1 MDCRKYRDAIQELVD
16 GTLGPIRRSELET
29 HLDQCADCRALVA
42 DLRRIKQLT
51 DGLERPAPP
60 DRVWL
65 QVAGRLRQE
74 GRVAAPSRVVKTS
87 TRHYALIGIAAAL
100 VLAVGASLVML
111 VTGTR
116 NAPAPAT
123 ARTQPGA
130 VQPGNAS
137 TDEAVQSVESEFRLA
152 EQHYQNA
159 IAKLEEAA
167 KSDQSAIDPQTAAML
182 QKNLQVIDQAIAE
195 SRAALRSEPQSTPA
209 RDSLFEALKRKVL
222 LLQDTIAL
230 MNEMR
235 KGNAAGVAQI
245 VEGSNKS

>member
-1 MDCRKYRDAIQELVD
+1 MDCRRFQDAIQELVD

-29 HLDQCADCRALVA
+29 HLDGCANCRALLA
-42 DLRRIKQLT
+42 DLRRIRDVGET
-51 DGLERPAPP
+51 LERPAPP

-74 GRVAAPSRVVKTS
+74 GRVTAVSR
-87 TRHYALIGIAAAL
+87 TRHYAPLGIAAAL
-100 VLAVGASLVML
+100 VLAVGAALVML
-111 VTGTR
+111 LPGVRGGSPAS
-116 NAPAPAT
+116 APKTAT
-123 ARTQPGA
+123 
-130 VQPGNAS
+130 VQSGNAAG
-137 TDEAVQSVESEFRLA
+137 DQAVQSVETEFRLA

-195 SRAALRSEPQSTPA
+195 SRAALKAEPLSAPA